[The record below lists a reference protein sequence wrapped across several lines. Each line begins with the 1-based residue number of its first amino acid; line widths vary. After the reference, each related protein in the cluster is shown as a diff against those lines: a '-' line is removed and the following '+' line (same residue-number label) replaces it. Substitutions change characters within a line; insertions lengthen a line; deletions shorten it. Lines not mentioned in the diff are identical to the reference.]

1 MRPSKKA
8 DRAMAGIAELLKKHG
23 YADEQKIE
31 ELKEVAPTDRLAI
44 SRQGEA
50 VLLFLESPAKFT
62 TKQCK
67 RAACGEYFGTNYR
80 SVGYCSDTCR
90 AKEIS
95 DQLGVKWDWL
105 KPEEERWGG
114 EPPLVIPPAA
124 LKKLNEFIQFFA
136 AIPQPQNQTESL
148 PNPEASEPKLLPQ
161 PEPLEH
167 KTSPSNPTF
176 SLPLGISDETPEE
189 DDPFDF

>member
-23 YADEQKIE
+23 YADDNKIE
-31 ELKEVAPTDRLAI
+31 ELKDTAPTDKLAI

-67 RAACGEYFGTNYR
+67 RCGEYFGTNYR
-80 SVGYCSDTCR
+80 SVGYCSDNCR
-90 AKEIS
+90 ARAIS
-95 DQLGVKWDWL
+95 EQLGVKWDWL
-105 KPEEERWGG
+105 RPEEERWGG

-124 LKKLNEFIQFFA
+124 IKKLQEFTLFFA

-148 PNPEASEPKLLPQ
+148 PNQEASEQEPLLP
-161 PEPLEH
+161 PEPSEYRISLD
-167 KTSPSNPTF
+167 SLIS
-176 SLPLGISDETPEE
+176 SLPQDTVPETPEE
-189 DDPFDF
+189 DDPFDFS